1 MKYGIGVERGWV
13 CDRARM
19 TYSRGMSLTGK
30 SKVKVPKAP
39 PTVLVIE
46 DEISVVSAL
55 REALEDR
62 GYTVAVAHDGIAGIE
77 AAQTRKPAAII
88 LDLGLPKQNGLQFLE
103 RLRASKSMFSIPVI
117 VLSNVESSVV
127 MQKCEELGMK
137 CYYVKTHTSIQKVI
151 DTVIRTVPLS

>member
-1 MKYGIGVERGWV
+1 
-13 CDRARM
+13 
-19 TYSRGMSLTGK
+19 MSLAGK
-30 SKVKVPKAP
+30 SKTVVRKSP
-39 PTVLVIE
+39 PTILVIE
-46 DEISVVSAL
+46 DEISVVAAL

-62 GYTVAVAHDGIAGIE
+62 GYTVAVAHDGITGITT
-77 AAQTRKPAAII
+77 AQTRKPAAII

-127 MQKCEELGMK
+127 MQKCEELGMQ

-151 DTVIRTVPLS
+151 ETVVKTVPLK